1 MKKTSIIIVSLSAI
15 LLTGCI
21 SYRPIS
27 SKPPESAIVL
37 KSPFKVTIS
46 LLGDHI
52 TFPVG
57 EYRPLYE
64 DKNGYYFQS
73 PAKVI
78 VVSLG
83 IGTEADD
90 AGLFVERGS
99 KDPTKWYLIEGGSN
113 ERTGSLKTGLSYE
126 LIP

>member
-27 SKPPESAIVL
+27 SKPPETAIAV
-37 KSPFKVTIS
+37 KSPFKVTVS
-46 LLGDHI
+46 LLGDHV
-52 TFPVG
+52 TFPAG

-64 DKNGYYFQS
+64 DDGGYYFQS

-78 VVSLG
+78 LVSAG
-83 IGTEADD
+83 IPMEAID
-90 AGLFVERGS
+90 AGLFVKRGS
-99 KDPTKWYLIEGGSN
+99 TEPTKWYLIENNALRSGVIKNAPG
-113 ERTGSLKTGLSYE
+113 YDI
-126 LIP
+126 IP